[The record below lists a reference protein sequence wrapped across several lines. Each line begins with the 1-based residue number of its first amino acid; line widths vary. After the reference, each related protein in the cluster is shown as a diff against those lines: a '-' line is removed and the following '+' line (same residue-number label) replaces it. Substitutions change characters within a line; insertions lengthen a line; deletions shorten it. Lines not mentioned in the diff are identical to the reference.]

1 MSTMNRRRFL
11 RTGGALLAASSLPF
25 SLVKIAFGK
34 AASEDFTFAYVSDSH
49 ITQIKGKE
57 FVRNWDRGLIRAVA
71 ETNLLDPRPDFIFYG
86 GDIAQLG
93 KPEEID
99 HGLEIL
105 AGLRGDVH
113 YVMGEHDYYLD
124 LGEHWRKRLGPDHY
138 SFDHKGVHFV
148 VLNSILTYDDWT
160 YNKWDTPMRRM
171 KEMARLDNPQG
182 SPFMVGDKQ
191 REWLRQDLAAVS
203 KDTPI
208 VVMSHSPLQKI
219 YKGWNFWTEDAE
231 QVQALLKPFAKVTV
245 LYGHVHQIQ
254 YNQIGNISFNSAMA
268 TAWPWPYPASFTQ
281 ESSHMPKLTVA
292 MNRADPFFDRDATG
306 WQFINLQTGDVDVH
320 YALPDNR
327 DRIVAF
333 NEEKGEPVDTYY
345 QPESARIPPQRHF

>member
-105 AGLRGDVH
+105 GGLRGRCALRH
-113 YVMGEHDYYLD
+113 GRARLLPRPGRALARAARTGPLQFRSQGCALRGAEQHPHLRRLD
-124 LGEHWRKRLGPDHY
+124 L
-138 SFDHKGVHFV
+138 
-148 VLNSILTYDDWT
+148 
-160 YNKWDTPMRRM
+160 
-171 KEMARLDNPQG
+171 
-182 SPFMVGDKQ
+182 
-191 REWLRQDLAAVS
+191 
-203 KDTPI
+203 
-208 VVMSHSPLQKI
+208 
-219 YKGWNFWTEDAE
+219 
-231 QVQALLKPFAKVTV
+231 
-245 LYGHVHQIQ
+245 
-254 YNQIGNISFNSAMA
+254 
-268 TAWPWPYPASFTQ
+268 
-281 ESSHMPKLTVA
+281 
-292 MNRADPFFDRDATG
+292 
-306 WQFINLQTGDVDVH
+306 
-320 YALPDNR
+320 
-327 DRIVAF
+327 
-333 NEEKGEPVDTYY
+333 
-345 QPESARIPPQRHF
+345 